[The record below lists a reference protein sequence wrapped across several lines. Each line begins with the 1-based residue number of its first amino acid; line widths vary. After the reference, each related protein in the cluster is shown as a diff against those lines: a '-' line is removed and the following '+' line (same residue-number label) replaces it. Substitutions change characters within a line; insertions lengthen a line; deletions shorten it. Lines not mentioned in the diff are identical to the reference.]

1 MDPNTLAATL
11 TQFGVAGLIGWMWLS
26 ERRAAAERDRHL
38 AQAHERIAQDRVAM
52 NAVLEALRDNTRVL
66 GGVESTLRGLAS
78 DLGRFH
84 RGQRDQRDQRDQRAS
99 RDSRAMRTHP
109 ESLYAERDAL
119 SRSAA
124 DRTKS
129 ETERNPA
136 A

>member
-1 MDPNTLAATL
+1 MDPSTLAATL

-38 AQAHERIAQDRVAM
+38 AEAHERIAQDRVAM

-78 DLGRFH
+78 DLSRFH
-84 RGQRDQRDQRDQRAS
+84 RGQRAARDPRAT
-99 RDSRAMRTHP
+99 RTHP
-109 ESLYAERDAL
+109 ENFYADGGAL

-124 DRTKS
+124 ERTKS
-129 ETERNPA
+129 ETERKPA

>member
-11 TQFGVAGLIGWMWLS
+11 TQFGVAGLMGWMWLS

-78 DLGRFH
+78 DISYCGNC
-84 RGQRDQRDQRDQRAS
+84 
-99 RDSRAMRTHP
+99 
-109 ESLYAERDAL
+109 
-119 SRSAA
+119 SRSKQKANKTGGKCL
-124 DRTKS
+124 DLPS
-129 ETERNPA
+129 
-136 A
+136 